1 MFGFYSIAKTG
12 VSLLSLLN
20 DVGEWVVENKKARP
34 RKVSSE
40 EKQARQESQVLDND
54 IALTREEQ
62 RSLCQGCRHVLG
74 KGARRAR
81 EMKQDKTVPS
91 CKSCGRAKRR
101 RKQR

>member
-1 MFGFYSIAKTG
+1 MIGFYSMMKTG

-34 RKVSSE
+34 RRVSPE
-40 EKQARQESQVLDND
+40 EKQARRESQSLGDV
-54 IALTREEQ
+54 ALTRAEQ
-62 RSLCQGCRHVLG
+62 QALCQGCRHVLG

-81 EMKQDKTVPS
+81 EMKQDRQIPS

-101 RKQR
+101 KKQR